1 MVRCKKNESMIIRCR
16 KIDGQDTDV
25 RRDITE
31 MWLRIDLGSV
41 YSVKLWYRG
50 ASMY

>member
-1 MVRCKKNESMIIRCR
+1 MVRCKISTIIRCR
-16 KIDGQDTDV
+16 KIDGQDTGV

-31 MWLRIDLGSV
+31 AWLRIDLGSV
-41 YSVKLWYRG
+41 YSGKLWYRG